1 MNQYYKTI
9 IIGAGFG
16 GLGMGAKLKEGG
28 DTDFLILEKG
38 GGVGGT
44 WRENSYPG
52 AGCDIPSAF
61 YSYSFAR
68 KYDWEAKWAKQPQIL
83 NYTEKCAD
91 DFGLRPH
98 LKFHVSVEK
107 AEYHDGQWTLYLK
120 SGETLICQFLIS
132 AIGQLHHPK
141 IPSFKEVE
149 RFEGAAFH
157 SARWDHSLDL
167 SDKRV
172 AVIGNA
178 ASAVQLIP
186 EVAKQA
192 KQLTVYHRSAN
203 WVVGKEKL
211 PFWALE
217 RIMGPLFK
225 PFGDF
230 DRFQTWAL
238 GEFGL
243 WRMIKGD
250 RLSSWLG
257 RRWFR
262 KNLKRA
268 VKDKA
273 LQEKLTPDYPIGA
286 KRVLLSDDFFPALM
300 RDNVDLV
307 FDDVQAFDAE
317 GIIDNKLKSR
327 KHDVVIFATG
337 FYTNPFLKDVLVKGK
352 KEQLLSDKWANGAYA
367 YHGTLTANFPNLFML
382 YGPNTNTGHSSII
395 FKLEQQIG
403 YILQLIKRAGG
414 GTIEVK
420 QGAEVAFNDEMQD
433 RLSKLA
439 WAKVEASWYKDG
451 ERLTNNWPGSSREFK
466 ARLKTPIWD
475 DLEVSP

>member
-1 MNQYYKTI
+1 MKHYYKTI

-16 GLGMGAKLKEGG
+16 GLGMAAQLKETG
-28 DTDFLILEKG
+28 DEDFLILEKG
-38 GGVGGT
+38 TGVGGT

-68 KYDWEAKWAKQPQIL
+68 KYDWDAKWAKQPQIL
-83 NYTEKCAD
+83 SYAEKCAD

-98 LKFHVSVEK
+98 LKFQASVER
-107 AEYHDGQWTLYLK
+107 ADYQDGQWSIALQ
-120 SGETLICQFLIS
+120 SGDVLSCQFLIS
-132 AIGQLHHPK
+132 AVGQLHHPK
-141 IPSFKEVE
+141 IPDFQGLEH
-149 RFEGAAFH
+149 FEGAAFH

-167 SDKRV
+167 SDKSI

-186 EVAKQA
+186 EVAKHA
-192 KQLTVYHRSAN
+192 KKLTVYHRSAN

-217 RIMGPLFK
+217 RLMGPLFK

-243 WRMIKGD
+243 WRMIQGD

-257 RRWFR
+257 RRWFQ
-262 KNLKRA
+262 KNLKQA
-268 VKDKA
+268 VKDKT
-273 LQEKLTPDYPIGA
+273 LQAKLTPDYPIGA

-300 RDNVDLV
+300 RDNVDV
-307 FDDVQAFDAE
+307 IFNGVQAFDAK
-317 GIIDNKLKSR
+317 GIIDSEDIMR

-337 FYTNPFLKDVLVKGK
+337 FYTNPFLKDMSVTGENGKVLR
-352 KEQLLSDKWANGAYA
+352 DKWAKGAYA

-403 YILQLIKRAGG
+403 YILQLIKRADR
-414 GTIEVK
+414 GTITVK
-420 QGAEVAFNDEMQD
+420 EEAEITFNTEMQD

-475 DLEVSP
+475 DFEVSP